1 MANGGIT
8 RRTHL
13 LHKLGAGLADPLEA
27 DETIPLD
34 EDDVLQVED
43 RFSAQAAGT
52 AAISGSAGLSE
63 ELKALVRLAVS
74 SGIEQGLARGL
85 QDALKVALTAL
96 RQNAAARTN
105 QSGSQ
110 ENNNAGHSGNSNS
123 GGGHG
128 R

>member
-1 MANGGIT
+1 
-8 RRTHL
+8 
-13 LHKLGAGLADPLEA
+13 
-27 DETIPLD
+27 ETIPLD

-43 RFSAQAAGT
+43 SFSAQAAGT

-63 ELKALVRLAVS
+63 ELKALVSLAVS

-96 RQNAAARTN
+96 RQNAAART
-105 QSGSQ
+105 SQ
-110 ENNNAGHSGNSNS
+110 NGGHTGNNSNS